1 MELRWILILAGI
13 GIFVFLYFSG
23 RPKKRRSIGQAGV
36 GTGMGA
42 GSPGDPYSGSIG
54 QGQGPGS
61 SPPHPSTDPYAPPP
75 AGDSAETYGAQAPY
89 DPQAGS
95 SGSAPASPYAN
106 HPAVQHDHRVSGA
119 QPAPGPA
126 AYANHANPT
135 NHGIEH
141 PVDADPLME
150 APGMAEPANSY
161 HQAGVGAADY
171 VHQPDSA
178 PMLGTSA
185 SATPPAAPF
194 DLDPNDM
201 QRPADAQWNG
211 SPQVPAA
218 PSFSAAQ
225 NPLDAIESMD
235 GNGMLPPQNQ
245 QAAATR
251 GGGLSGFLSQLS
263 GGLIGKSRNGAATK
277 GHDGQSLY
285 ASHGVDPFL
294 ITLHI
299 VAPEG
304 QIIHGPR
311 LQALFEQR
319 GYHFGEMSIFH
330 SLNQGSIVFSI
341 AKLVEPGI
349 FDVND
354 SSSFETPG
362 ITMILQLPAPIAADV
377 AFEVLISEASEL
389 ANALGCSILDGDH
402 STLSRQ
408 TIQHLRDSVHQFMH
422 RQRLAET
429 VPS

>member
-23 RPKKRRSIGQAGV
+23 RPKKRRPIGQAGPGV
-36 GTGMGA
+36 GSDA
-42 GSPGDPYSGSIG
+42 SADPYSGSLG
-54 QGQGPGS
+54 QGQ
-61 SPPHPSTDPYAPPP
+61 SPADPYAQLPGESNDP
-75 AGDSAETYGAQAPY
+75 YGQATGYGPGQAPQ
-89 DPQAGS
+89 DPAAG
-95 SGSAPASPYAN
+95 GSPSASPYAN
-106 HPAVQHDHRVSGA
+106 HPAVQHDHRVSGV
-119 QPAPGPA
+119 QPAPTPA
-126 AYANHANPT
+126 AYSS
-135 NHGIEH
+135 HGMEH
-141 PVDADPLME
+141 PIDADPLME
-150 APGMAEPANSY
+150 APLGGEPVSSY
-161 HQAGVGAADY
+161 QHSPESGVGAADY
-171 VHQPDSA
+171 ANGPHRA
-178 PMLGTSA
+178 PMPGAPASA
-185 SATPPAAPF
+185 SAAF

-201 QRPADAQWNG
+201 QRPADSHWNG
-211 SPQVPAA
+211 SPHDHAVPSFPDAHNPAA
-218 PSFSAAQ
+218 P
-225 NPLDAIESMD
+225 LDGSGI
-235 GNGMLPPQNQ
+235 PPGPNQ
-245 QAAATR
+245 QSTAATR
-251 GGGLSGFLSQLS
+251 SSGLTGFLSQLS
-263 GGLIGKSRNGAATK
+263 GGLIGKSRNNVATPS
-277 GHDGQSLY
+277 HDGQSLY

-341 AKLVEPGI
+341 AKLVEPGT

-354 SSSFETPG
+354 PASFETPG

-389 ANALGCSILDGDH
+389 ATALGCSILDGDH

-408 TIQHLRDSVHQFMH
+408 TIQHLRDNVHQFMH